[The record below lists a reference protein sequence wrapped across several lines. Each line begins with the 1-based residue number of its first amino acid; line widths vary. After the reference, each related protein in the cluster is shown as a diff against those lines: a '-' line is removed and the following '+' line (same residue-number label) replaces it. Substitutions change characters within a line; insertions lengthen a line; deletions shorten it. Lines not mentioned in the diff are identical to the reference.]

1 MQYFCNMSHTKKTK
15 KTTEKRYEDVRA
27 EYRRLSDI
35 KEFGVQKHSFD
46 WIVAYVA
53 QKFYYSVKTVENIIF
68 NRV

>member
-1 MQYFCNMSHTKKTK
+1 MSHKKK
-15 KTTEKRYEDVRA
+15 PKPTTEKRYEAVRA

-46 WIVAYVA
+46 WIIANIA
-53 QKFYYSVKTVENIIF
+53 NKCFYSQATIENIIF